1 MKTYDV
7 VVVGSGTGGQTAAF
21 TLCDYGLSVALIE
34 NSETPGG
41 VCALAG
47 CQAKKW
53 YYEAAET
60 MARCRHLSGKG
71 VTRPPEMDWTQIRDE
86 KRAFTEAVPEATR
99 KGISGAGIDFIAG
112 TAAFQDETTLVA
124 GGEAIQAAHIILAT
138 GAHPMDLPFSGAEH
152 LITSSDFL
160 ELDSLP
166 PRIAFVG
173 GGFISFEFAHFAA
186 RLGPAGEI
194 YILEAAPRPL
204 GPFDEQMAEQL
215 TAASES
221 EGIRIHTN
229 VRISGIEK
237 TTEGYTVHT
246 ADGEAYT
253 VDRVV
258 HGAGRIPSIEGL
270 SLESARV
277 AYDRK
282 GITVDKKMRST
293 NPRVF
298 AVGDCAATPQLARVA
313 DYEACVAAKN
323 ILADQKGGDTAAID
337 YTAVPAILFT
347 SPEYAMV
354 GATEEQLKN
363 REIPYSKIMDVHLS
377 WPTYRRV
384 GLRHAA
390 YKILLD
396 KDSRIL
402 GAHIISDNA
411 GGLINSFKQAM
422 ISGQTIETMYW
433 NHVMAPYPTRESD
446 ITYMLK
452 PYLADD
458 PLAGI

>member
-7 VVVGSGTGGQTAAF
+7 VVVGSGTGGQTAAY

-60 MARCRHLSGKG
+60 MDRSRHLAGRG
-71 VTRPPEMDWTQIRDE
+71 VTRQPEMTWKQIRDE
-86 KRAFTEAVPEATR
+86 KRAFTEAVPDATR
-99 KGISGAGIDFIAG
+99 KDLSGAGIDFIAG

-124 GGEAIQAAHIILAT
+124 DGEVIQAAYIILAT
-138 GAHPMDLPFSGAEH
+138 GAQPMDLPFPGAEH
-152 LITSSDFL
+152 LVTSNEFL
-160 ELDSLP
+160 ELDALP
-166 PRIAFVG
+166 SRIAFVG

-186 RLGPAGEI
+186 RLGPAEEI
-194 YILEAAPRPL
+194 HILEAAPRPL
-204 GPFDEQMAEQL
+204 GPFDGQMAAQL
-215 TAASES
+215 TAASKA
-221 EGIRIHTN
+221 EGIGIHTD
-229 VRISGIEK
+229 VAISGIEK
-237 TTEGYTVHT
+237 TNDGYTVLT
-246 ADGEAYT
+246 ENGKDYA
-253 VDRVV
+253 VDMVV
-258 HGAGRIPSIEGL
+258 HGAGRVPSIKGL

-277 AYDRK
+277 AYYRK

-298 AVGDCAATPQLARVA
+298 AVGDCAATMQLARVA
-313 DYEACVAAKN
+313 DYEAYVAARN
-323 ILADQKGGDTAAID
+323 ILADQKGGAYAAID

-347 SPEYAMV
+347 CPQYAMI

-363 REIPYSKIMDVHLS
+363 QKTPYSKIMDVNLS

-390 YKILLD
+390 YKILVD
-396 KDSRIL
+396 KNSRVL

-422 ISGQTIETMYW
+422 ISGQTIETIYW

-458 PLAGI
+458 PLAGL

>member
-1 MKTYDV
+1 
-7 VVVGSGTGGQTAAF
+7 
-21 TLCDYGLSVALIE
+21 
-34 NSETPGG
+34 
-41 VCALAG
+41 
-47 CQAKKW
+47 
-53 YYEAAET
+53 
-60 MARCRHLSGKG
+60 
-71 VTRPPEMDWTQIRDE
+71 
-86 KRAFTEAVPEATR
+86 
-99 KGISGAGIDFIAG
+99 
-112 TAAFQDETTLVA
+112 
-124 GGEAIQAAHIILAT
+124 
-138 GAHPMDLPFSGAEH
+138 MDLPFSGAEH
-152 LITSSDFL
+152 LITSRDFL

-186 RLGPAGEI
+186 RLGPAAEI

-204 GPFDEQMAEQL
+204 GPFDGQMAEQL

-221 EGIRIHTN
+221 EGIRIHTD

-246 ADGEAYT
+246 ADGEEYT

-258 HGAGRIPSIEGL
+258 HGAGRVPSIEDL
-270 SLESARV
+270 ALESARV

-354 GATEEQLKN
+354 GATEEQLKKQN
-363 REIPYSKIMDVHLS
+363 TRYSKIMDVNLS

-396 KDSRIL
+396 KDSRVL

-422 ISGQTIETMYW
+422 ISGQTIETLYW

-458 PLAGI
+458 PLAGL